1 MNLGSS
7 PLQPHP
13 MNLGRGEPLQPHPVK
28 LEASLEASFEEVA
41 LQDLQ
46 PGVKYKIKDL
56 PQHYSYYT
64 GIFKKKNGILQEF
77 EHVIYHGPF
86 GIYKDS
92 ELHFVHKF
100 YYALVPQKEKIQQ
113 AMENRALHKILR
125 GLLDPHF
132 TWE

>member
-1 MNLGSS
+1 M
-7 PLQPHP
+7 
-13 MNLGRGEPLQPHPVK
+13 EPVK
-28 LEASLEASFEEVA
+28 LEGRASPTTRYPVKLEASFEEVA
-41 LQDLQ
+41 LHDLQ
-46 PGVKYKIKDL
+46 MGVKYRIKDL

-64 GIFKKKNGILQEF
+64 GIFKKHNGRLQEF

-86 GIYKDS
+86 GNYKDS

-100 YYALVPQKEKIQQ
+100 YYVLVSQKENIQQ
-113 AMENRALHKILR
+113 AMEKRALHKILR